1 MKLLLFL
8 SFIQQIK
15 SHGTPSFFDSSQ
27 QSYKLSQIDPRI
39 NADTTIESHN
49 NNSTYRGDYDFF
61 YCTATVK
68 NSNFTQCF
76 AFGSNIAGPNGGA
89 MYFFGSAVN
98 IQLSH
103 FEQNEAADGG
113 ALCFIQSNVYLG
125 GNTANK
131 FDSNKAYCA
140 GGAILFEGNY
150 YKTNPENYINKLYI
164 FNYNFTN
171 NQAYQTGGAL
181 QIELQ
186 SNAYLEGVTMES
198 NKAADNGGAIYAKD
212 TDLSIFRSYIL
223 KNQAGDKLT
232 VGAASGNNSVSSSCK
247 IRNYSEKQVTKF
259 NTSSLNFNE
268 TYSLHFAGRGCA
280 GIAFLSSFDRTESK
294 PFQLITQNTC
304 FLKNHM
310 ISGIINTLN
319 STNHMN
325 ESRGYDIML
334 ENSVK
339 WDSLEDYFSDSSK
352 AWVYIGKTPKEFHPY
367 NSKKPNSDGECHT
380 EGSDGDGE
388 TPNLFDITPVNP
400 ATRNTGDDKKVS
412 DLPTPTKYTY
422 QATPITRLPKA
433 TTKSH
438 TRTITPSDP
447 SMWSSL
453 VLTIHPIQT
462 ISIPRRTVPPKLTV
476 QTLRPPVNISLN
488 KDDPRYT
495 VTKTITKTDSYSE
508 IDTLV
513 YNLTDFEYPIYSTK
527 YSSIVQVD
535 TEIEVNSLA
544 PNVEGTQSKVVTT
557 SYVNVSTTLI
567 VPSLSETDTMTNTT
581 TTEKESTTHTMKST
595 KTLTET
601 LVKINTFTLSSTLVE
616 TLIIVPVEDQT
627 RKDNKSPTTII
638 IWSVIGCI
646 AVFCLAVIGL
656 FLYRKTHSESS
667 TSGSES
673 LDDDD
678 VFGDETKFSSQ
689 IIEFTQEDDSNMLS
703 TFNGE
708 PEIQEAPDEDEVF
721 LNGEF

>member
-49 NNSTYRGDYDFF
+49 NSTYRGDYDFF
-61 YCTATVK
+61 YCTATVN
-68 NSNFTQCF
+68 NSEFTQCF

-98 IQLSH
+98 IQSSH

-131 FDSNKAYCA
+131 FNSNKAYCA

-186 SNAYLEGVTMES
+186 SNAYLQGVTMES

-212 TDLSIFRSYIL
+212 TDLSIFQSYIL
-223 KNQAGDKLT
+223 KNQAGAKLT
-232 VGAASGNNSVSSSCK
+232 VGAD
-247 IRNYSEKQVTKF
+247 TKF

-268 TYSLHFAGRGCA
+268 TYSLHFAGRGCG
-280 GIAFLSSFDRTESK
+280 GIAFLSSLTNTETCA
-294 PFQLITQNTC
+294 LTTQKTC
-304 FLKNHM
+304 FALNKM
-310 ISGIINTLN
+310 IDGITKPLE
-319 STNHMN
+319 STSEKSIGGN
-325 ESRGYDIML
+325 DIML
-334 ENSVK
+334 ENSVS
-339 WDSLEDYFSDSSK
+339 WNSIRDYFQNAEN
-352 AWVYIGKTPKEFHPY
+352 AWVYIGKKENMKVQNY
-367 NSKKPNSDGECHT
+367 LTNSTDTLINKCYINDSTSLPNNST
-380 EGSDGDGE
+380 
-388 TPNLFDITPVNP
+388 VNP
-400 ATRNTGDDKKVS
+400 YFASPSNPTGYPETT
-412 DLPTPTKYTY
+412 DLPSPSNYTY
-422 QATPITRLPKA
+422 VATPITRLPSKTTSSPITYP
-433 TTKSH
+433 TTKQYLWSSTPNTYTPESIPFKTPH
-438 TRTITPSDP
+438 STAHITPLYTPSLTLPADLIKHHVDP
-447 SMWSSL
+447 TLSWS
-453 VLTIHPIQT
+453 VIRDNPN
-462 ISIPRRTVPPKLTV
+462 LTV
-476 QTLRPPVNISLN
+476 TSIIYNFS
-488 KDDPRYT
+488 
-495 VTKTITKTDSYSE
+495 
-508 IDTLV
+508 TLV
-513 YNLTDFEYPIYSTK
+513 ATD
-527 YSSIVQVD
+527 
-535 TEIEVNSLA
+535 
-544 PNVEGTQSKVVTT
+544 TT
-557 SYVNVSTTLI
+557 SYVYVNNEYSPTIIHSYL
-567 VPSLSETDTMTNTT
+567 VPSLTS
-581 TTEKESTTHTMKST
+581 
-595 KTLTET
+595 TLTET
-601 LVKINTFTLSSTLVE
+601 NIYAPNVKTQESSTLVESLTNISTETYVESKFQSVTVTSSSTTKEEKSSVTWVETLTWFSTTIFTNTYTIASTLVE

-627 RKDNKSPTTII
+627 LKDNKSPTTII

-646 AVFCLAVIGL
+646 AVFCLAVIAL